1 LSKFTRRNLLA
12 GASLAAAGAAAP
24 AQAAAP
30 RAGQQAPSIY
40 RYRIGEFEVTALYD
54 GVWYRPIDE
63 KFVRQADYADVRRE
77 MSNAFMPEEK
87 LATPF
92 TTVLVNTGKKLILLD
107 TGTGGQIASTAGS
120 FGKNLKAAGID
131 PKAIDQ
137 IVISHFH
144 PDHINGIKTKDNTLI
159 FPNAEIMV
167 PEAEWAFWYDDANMR
182 AASNGLKIVFH
193 NVRRIFADIARDVTR
208 YRPGKDVASGIEAVD
223 AAGHTPGHTVFA
235 LQSGKDS
242 LMVLSDTTQHPALF
256 ARHPDWQPQFD
267 IDGAQAVATRKRL
280 LDRAAAD
287 RTLVTGYHFPFPAC
301 GHIVKTASGY
311 EHVPLLWNIN
321 V

>member
-1 LSKFTRRNLLA
+1 MNDFTRRGLIA
-12 GASLAAAGAAAP
+12 GASVAAAGALP
-24 AQAAAP
+24 AEAAAP
-30 RAGQQAPSIY
+30 PKGKQAPSIY
-40 RYRIGEFEVTALYD
+40 RYKIGSFEVTALYD

-107 TGTGGQIASTAGS
+107 TGTGGQIAVDRRLVQRQPESRRHRSEDDRPDRDLAFPPRPHQRHQDQGQRADLSRMPRSWCPRRSGS
-120 FGKNLKAAGID
+120 SGPTTRTCARR
-131 PKAIDQ
+131 P
-137 IVISHFH
+137 
-144 PDHINGIKTKDNTLI
+144 T
-159 FPNAEIMV
+159 
-167 PEAEWAFWYDDANMR
+167 
-182 AASNGLKIVFH
+182 GLKIVFH
-193 NVRRIFADIARDVTR
+193 NVRRIFADIAKDVTH
-208 YRPGKDVASGIEAVD
+208 YRPGKEVAPGIEAVD

-235 LQSGKDS
+235 LQSGKEQ

-256 ARHPDWQPQFD
+256 ARHPEWQAQFD
-267 IDGAQAVATRKRL
+267 IDGPLAVTTRKKL

-301 GHIVKTASGY
+301 GHIVKTATGY
-311 EHVPLLWNIN
+311 EHVPLLWNIA